1 MQLRELEQLLRSLE
15 GQPVVAK
22 TIAGNSISLWFSV
35 EPKAP
40 TARRIWIDPP
50 WRIETPK
57 GIESSSYGFPQE
69 KEDEETDAE
78 YRSRFET
85 TCANSDCLKGK
96 LLTAVSVDHLTSD
109 LVLQFN
115 DGRVLRSFAVD
126 LGGENSHFTD
136 HGTQKRYGVL
146 VSGVEIENTDA

>member
-1 MQLRELEQLLRSLE
+1 MQFRELEQLLRSLE
-15 GQPVVAK
+15 GQPVVTK

-57 GIESSSYGFPQE
+57 GVESSSYGFPRE

-78 YRSRFET
+78 YRLRFEK
-85 TCANSDCLKGK
+85 TCANSDCLKGSI
-96 LLTAVSVDHLTSD
+96 LTTLSVDHLTSD

-115 DGRVLRSFAVD
+115 DGRVLRAFAVD
-126 LGGENSHFTD
+126 LECENWHFTD
-136 HGTQKRYGVL
+136 HGTLKRYGVL
-146 VSGVEIENTDA
+146 VHGVEIEDTDV